1 MAGPLDPTYGA
12 MLIGLLFATFFQGVL
27 TVQAY
32 IYYESFP
39 NDSRRNKLLVAGVW
53 LLDVLHLVLIAD
65 SAYHYLVTEW
75 GNAPALQFSTQELDL
90 HLVIVGLA
98 TIVCQCFFLQRIWVF
113 SNKNI
118 VVTGFLLA
126 GCLTTLGLD
135 VSMSIQISSV
145 PLVSSFGNFTPEVI
159 AVFSIGAGV
168 DLLMA
173 LILAYYLRRGKSG
186 FEKTNSVLSRV
197 IQYTVATGL
206 ATSLLA
212 IACLIAYLARPNTFI
227 FIAMHFSLGRMYTN
241 ALIATLNSR
250 RSLRA
255 YMISESSNAHR
266 IDRWGDSTEASTIG
280 TPQFA
285 KTSFSKNSAVPL
297 RNFSNTGSGTLV
309 VQSNTVTTGDA

>member
-1 MAGPLDPTYGA
+1 MGVLDPTYGA

-39 NDSRRNKLLVAGVW
+39 NDTRRMKLLVAGVW
-53 LLDVLHLVLIAD
+53 LLDVLHLVLISDA
-65 SAYHYLVTEW
+65 AYHYLVSEW
-75 GNAPALQFSTQELDL
+75 GNFPALAYSTQELDL

-98 TIVCQCFFLQRIWVF
+98 TIVCQSFFLQRIWVF
-113 SNKNI
+113 SGKNVWI
-118 VVTGFLLA
+118 TGSLTA

-135 VSMSIQISSV
+135 VSMSIQISKV
-145 PLVSSFGNFTPEVI
+145 PLVSSFGNFTNEVI

-168 DLLMA
+168 DLAMA

-186 FEKTNSVLSRV
+186 FEKTNTLVSRV

-212 IACLIAYLARPNTFI
+212 LACLIAYLARPNTFI

-241 ALIATLNSR
+241 ALLATLNSR
-250 RSLRA
+250 RSLRT
-255 YMISESSNAHR
+255 YMINNSEHAADLPTTWGSETTASAFHGSAN
-266 IDRWGDSTEASTIG
+266 IDLSRTSYG
-280 TPQFA
+280 T
-285 KTSFSKNSAVPL
+285 KNPS
-297 RNFSNTGSGTLV
+297 
-309 VQSNTVTTGDA
+309 